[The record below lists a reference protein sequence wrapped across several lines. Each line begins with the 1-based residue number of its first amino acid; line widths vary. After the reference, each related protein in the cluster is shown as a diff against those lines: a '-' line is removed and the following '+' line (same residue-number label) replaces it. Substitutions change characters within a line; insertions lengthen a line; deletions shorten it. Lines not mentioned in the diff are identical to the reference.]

1 MNLSDE
7 NPSDTN
13 MHALKRE
20 TQLQIEAG
28 IAEGIGDI
36 EAGRVEEMSDTTTTK
51 RIAQF
56 KARLPQ

>member
-1 MNLSDE
+1 MSLSDE

-28 IAEGIGDI
+28 ITEGIEI
-36 EAGRVEEMSDTTTTK
+36 SKPVVSR
-51 RIAQF
+51 R
-56 KARLPQ
+56 